1 MSGALDREL
10 MKRVIASQ
18 RQEITEYVIYS
29 KLAES
34 AKDEENRRTLKKLAD
49 DELDHYNIWK
59 SLTGEDVKPKSSTV
73 RKHMLYARLFGLTFS
88 LKLMENGE
96 KKAEKFYQTLSEQVP
111 QALAVVDDE
120 TKHENQLV
128 ELINEERLKYVSAIV
143 LGLNDALVELTGALA
158 GFTFALQDAK
168 LVAMTGLITGIAASL
183 SMGSSEYLS
192 TKSEGGEKSPRKA
205 ATYTT
210 IAYILTVFALVVPF
224 IVLNW
229 IYLSLLVSIASG
241 ILVLFV
247 FTFYISV
254 AKSLPFRRRFLET
267 ASISLGVAALTF
279 MLGLLVRVFFGL
291 EI

>member
-1 MSGALDREL
+1 MSGALDKKLR
-10 MKRVIASQ
+10 KRVIASQ

-29 KLAES
+29 KLAEA

-59 SLTGEDVKPKSSTV
+59 SLTKKDVKPKSSTV

-96 KKAEKFYQTLSEQVP
+96 KKAEKFYQSLSEQVP
-111 QALAVVDDE
+111 QAQALVDDE
-120 TKHENQLV
+120 TKHENELI

-192 TKSEGGEKSPRKA
+192 TKSEGGDKSPRKA

-224 IVLNW
+224 ILLNW

-241 ILVLFV
+241 IVVLFV

-279 MLGLLVRVFFGL
+279 MLGLLVRLFFGL

>member
-10 MKRVIASQ
+10 RKRVIASQ